1 MHSITKRFSFA
12 FREKI
17 GHEFEWGG
25 IYGKIWKNEREGRNV
40 IIKLWF
46 RKLKITS

>member
-1 MHSITKRFSFA
+1 MHSVTKRFSFV

-25 IYGKIWKNEREGRNV
+25 IYDRIWKKETEARNV
-40 IIKLWF
+40 IIKL
-46 RKLKITS
+46 